1 MELKKQLLSAYN
13 NPLLKAILGK
23 VNEAKKLKPLKKK
36 WHSVPGET
44 ISVILVSHSQYFLSS
59 NSNKKSHDKYLLWS
73 GKLCKSSA
81 E

>member
-23 VNEAKKLKPLKKK
+23 VNEAKLKPLKKK
-36 WHSVPGET
+36 WHSVPGEI
-44 ISVILVSHSQYFLSS
+44 ISVVLVSHSQYFLSS
-59 NSNKKSHDKYLLWS
+59 NSNKQSHDKYLLWS
-73 GKLCKSSA
+73 GRLCKASA